1 MVTRLL
7 FGGFVAALGIQR
19 LFELR
24 LSRRN
29 ERLMRQRGGREHAP
43 ETYNWIVTLHAA
55 WFASML
61 LEVFAGRR
69 APVLAGGAR
78 EFRPRLAV
86 PAFVVFA
93 TGQALRLT
101 AIRTL
106 GWRWSTRIMTVP
118 GALPVHRGIY
128 RYLRHP
134 NYLGV
139 ELEILAVPLLHS
151 AYFTSAVFGV
161 ANALLLR
168 DRIRR
173 EEQALH
179 PSSVRVPDPTEGQ
192 GSQGLPVIFEICD
205 LSYDSVSDLRRAQTT
220 APKYEG

>member
-7 FGGFVAALGIQR
+7 FLGFVAALGVQR

-29 ERLMRQRGGREHAP
+29 ERRMRQRGGREHAP
-43 ETYNWIVTLHAA
+43 ETYRGIVTLHAA

-69 APVLAGGAR
+69 K
-78 EFRPRLAV
+78 FHPRLAAL
-86 PAFVVFA
+86 AFSLFSV
-93 TGQALRLT
+93 GQVLRLT

-106 GWRWSTRIMTVP
+106 GWRWSTRVMTVP
-118 GALPVHRGIY
+118 GTLPVRHGIY
-128 RYLRHP
+128 RYIRHP

-151 AYFTSAVFGV
+151 AYLTSAVFGI
-161 ANALLLR
+161 ANLLLLR

-173 EEQALH
+173 EEQALDFA
-179 PSSVRVPDPTEGQ
+179 VMED
-192 GSQGLPVIFEICD
+192 
-205 LSYDSVSDLRRAQTT
+205 T
-220 APKYEG
+220 A

>member
-7 FGGFVAALGIQR
+7 FAGFVVGLALQR

-29 ERLMRQRGGREHAP
+29 ELRMLRRGGREHAP
-43 ETYNWIVTLHAA
+43 ETYRWIVTLHAA

-61 LEVFAGRR
+61 LEVFGGRR
-69 APVLAGGAR
+69 KFQPWLAA
-78 EFRPRLAV
+78 LA
-86 PAFVVFA
+86 FGLFA
-93 TGQALRLT
+93 TGQALRLI

-106 GWRWSTRIMTVP
+106 GWRWSTRVLTMP
-118 GALPVHRGIY
+118 GAAPVQHGIY

-139 ELEILAVPLLHS
+139 ELEIVSAPLVHS
-151 AYFTSAVFGV
+151 AYLTSAVFGI

-173 EEQALH
+173 EEQAL
-179 PSSVRVPDPTEGQ
+179 EGY
-192 GSQGLPVIFEICD
+192 GREYRSLK
-205 LSYDSVSDLRRAQTT
+205 LL
-220 APKYEG
+220 

>member
-1 MVTRLL
+1 MVNTRLL
-7 FGGFVAALGIQR
+7 FLGFVAALGVQR

-29 ERLMRQRGGREHAP
+29 EQRMLRVGGREHAS
-43 ETYNWIVTLHAA
+43 ETYLWIVTLHAA

-69 APVLAGGAR
+69 K
-78 EFRPRLAV
+78 FRPRLAT
-86 PAFVVFA
+86 FSFA
-93 TGQALRLT
+93 LFAAGQALRLT

-106 GWRWSTRIMTVP
+106 GWRWSTRVITVP
-118 GALPVHRGIY
+118 GEVPVRHGIY
-128 RYLRHP
+128 RYIRHP

-151 AYFTSAVFGV
+151 AYLTSALFGV
-161 ANALLLR
+161 ANLLLLR

-173 EEQALH
+173 EERAL
-179 PSSVRVPDPTEGQ
+179 EE
-192 GSQGLPVIFEICD
+192 F
-205 LSYDSVSDLRRAQTT
+205 
-220 APKYEG
+220 

>member
-7 FGGFVAALGIQR
+7 FAGFVAGLGLQR

-29 ERLMRQRGGREHAP
+29 ERRMRQRGGREHTP
-43 ETYNWIVTLHAA
+43 ETYRWIVTLHAA
-55 WFASML
+55 WFAAML

-69 APVLAGGAR
+69 Q
-78 EFRPRLAV
+78 FHPRLAA
-86 PAFVVFA
+86 PALSLFA
-93 TGQALRLT
+93 AGQALRLT

-106 GWRWSTRIMTVP
+106 GWRWSTRVMTVP
-118 GALPVHRGIY
+118 GPEGAPVRHGIY

-139 ELEILAVPLLHS
+139 QLEILAAPLLHS
-151 AYFTSAVFGV
+151 AYLTSAVFGV

-173 EEQALH
+173 EEQTLH
-179 PSSVRVPDPTEGQ
+179 ACSKDHRY
-192 GSQGLPVIFEICD
+192 GL
-205 LSYDSVSDLRRAQTT
+205 
-220 APKYEG
+220 G

>member
-1 MVTRLL
+1 VVTRLL
-7 FGGFVAALGIQR
+7 FLGFVAGLGLQR

-29 ERLMRQRGGREHAP
+29 ELRMRERGGREHAP
-43 ETYNWIVTLHAA
+43 ETYPWIVGLHAA
-55 WFASML
+55 WFAAML

-69 APVLAGGAR
+69 R
-78 EFRPRLAV
+78 FRLRLAM

-93 TGQALRLT
+93 AGQALRLT

-106 GWRWSTRIMTVP
+106 GWRWSTRVMTVP
-118 GALPVHRGIY
+118 GPDGARVQHGIY
-128 RYLRHP
+128 RYIHHP

-139 ELEILAVPLLHS
+139 QLEILSAPLVHS
-151 AYFTSAVFGV
+151 AYLTSAVFGV

-173 EEQALH
+173 EEHALEA
-179 PSSVRVPDPTEGQ
+179 DM
-192 GSQGLPVIFEICD
+192 
-205 LSYDSVSDLRRAQTT
+205 
-220 APKYEG
+220 